1 MLHTVRAE
9 IAFTIGLGLTVMVKF
24 NGVPL
29 QVILLLMNC
38 GVTFIVDVNTVFP
51 LLIVRKEGILPLP
64 EAPKPIEPAEL
75 FVQT

>member
-51 LLIVRKEGILPLP
+51 LLIVLN
-64 EAPKPIEPAEL
+64 
-75 FVQT
+75 Q